1 MNCKIESA
9 VSMQVV
15 ASVVALASLSMPAF
29 AADNSP
35 ASAQQKTLK
44 GRVESRTGNRL
55 SRPAMPAS
63 PLGDVFDNIGKPG
76 EPGVKLN
83 AQAAKKDPLDALKKD
98 DFNFRLQLL
107 QSSKNDPE
115 ETKAAEADQKDR
127 DLMIAWDAW
136 HKRVCE
142 AIQRNWV
149 AEPHIPHGDE
159 RVAVNITKDGRVHF
173 HMINY
178 HHQTTSSELF
188 DTQREHEIEFEAA
201 VANTLRGIERKKVLT
216 FPNGSLRKQVEF
228 TARFQT
234 DADQEGYTWKQGD
247 YERVPTR

>member
-1 MNCKIESA
+1 MKSRNALVTKI
-9 VSMQVV
+9 QVV
-15 ASVVALASLSMPAF
+15 SSIVALSIGSLPAYS
-29 AADNSP
+29 ADGNP
-35 ASAQQKTLK
+35 ANAQQKTLK

-76 EPGVKLN
+76 QAGGKLN

-98 DFNFRLQLL
+98 DFNFRAQLM

-142 AIQRNWV
+142 AIQRNWI

-159 RVAVNITKDGRVHF
+159 KVAVNITRDGRVHF
-173 HMINY
+173 HMLNY
-178 HHQTTSSELF
+178 QHQTPSSELF
-188 DTQREHEIEFEAA
+188 DTKREHEIEFEAA
-201 VANTLRGIERKKVLT
+201 VANTLRGIERKKVLI
-216 FPNGSLRKQVEF
+216 FPAGSLRKQVEF

-234 DADQEGYTWKQGD
+234 DADSEGYTWKQGD
-247 YERVPTR
+247 YEKVPMR